1 MTLRRR
7 PLPLV
12 ALALAASTALIGP
25 AGPAAAAEDPTASVS
40 GVTCVDNDGEVTVTV
55 VAGDTAAATFLV
67 LVNGVGGEETE
78 VAAGASDTVV
88 ASSLEDELHHFEVI
102 LMVGEEAETLLHE
115 ERTVACDLA
124 PDGPYSNPEGDVMDA
139 CEGEGW
145 VSASNKPIGGN
156 TEDLE
161 PVTFTV
167 TFTPTDD
174 EVVDGD
180 DPVDGGGE
188 DPGDGGEDGGEVPVD
203 ERGAAIG
210 EEVLLDTFVLDA
222 ETRTYNRTFSGEELG
237 GTGDLVLKVGDEVI
251 ASGHVGLC
259 IVLAVEDTGGGG
271 GPEVV
276 NTGA

>member
-1 MTLRRR
+1 MTLRHRT
-7 PLPLV
+7 LPLV
-12 ALALAASTALIGP
+12 ALALAVSTALIGP

-40 GVTCVDNDGEVTVTV
+40 DVTCVEADGEVTVTL
-55 VAGDTAAATFLV
+55 VAGDNAAATFLV
-67 LVNGVGGEETE
+67 LVDGVGGEETE
-78 VAAGASDTVV
+78 VAAGASEPVV
-88 ASSLEDELHHFEVI
+88 SSGLDDEVHTFEVI
-102 LMVGEEAETLLHE
+102 LVVEEEAETLVLE

-124 PDGPYSNPEGDVMDA
+124 PEGPYSNPKGDVVDA
-139 CEGEGW
+139 CEGEAW

-174 EVVDGD
+174 EATDGD

-188 DPGDGGEDGGEVPVD
+188 DPGAGGSDGELPVD
-203 ERGAAIG
+203 ERTTVIG
-210 EEVLLDTFVLDA
+210 EEVVLDTFVLDA
-222 ETRTYNRTFSGEELG
+222 ETQTYNRTFSGEELG
-237 GTGDLVLKVGDEVI
+237 GTGDLVLKAGDDVI
-251 ASGHVGLC
+251 ATGHVGLC
-259 IVLAVEDTGGGG
+259 IVIAVESGG